1 MEGYKE
7 TNPYFYRVY
16 CQGEWGSLS
25 KQVYTNYTIEDLD
38 LDGLRKQGFP
48 QLVGLDFGYVNDP
61 TAIVCSLL
69 DEENKRI
76 YVINEFVQT
85 GLLNNE
91 IAEQLKLMGLT
102 KSTII
107 ADSAE
112 NKSIDEIKREGIR
125 RILPAAKGKG
135 SINQGIQK
143 LQQYQMVVDSS
154 CTNTIEELENYSWKK
169 DRQTGEYVNEPI
181 DSFNHCLDAMRYS
194 LQCVDT
200 RQKIKTLPKNSL

>member
-1 MEGYKE
+1 MNQATIDALEGYKE

-16 CQGEWGSLS
+16 CLGEWGSMS
-25 KQVYTNYTIEDLD
+25 KQVYTNYTIKDLD
-38 LDGLRKQGFP
+38 LDELRKQGFP

-61 TAIVCSLL
+61 TAIVSSLL
-69 DEENKRI
+69 DEENKTLYI
-76 YVINEFVQT
+76 TNEFVKT

-91 IAEQLKLMGLT
+91 IAEQLKLMGFT

-125 RILPAAKGKG
+125 RIQPAAKGKG

-143 LQQYQMVVDSS
+143 LQQYKIIVDSS
-154 CTNTIEELENYSWKK
+154 CSSTIEELENYS
-169 DRQTGEYVNEPI
+169 
-181 DSFNHCLDAMRYS
+181 
-194 LQCVDT
+194 
-200 RQKIKTLPKNSL
+200 